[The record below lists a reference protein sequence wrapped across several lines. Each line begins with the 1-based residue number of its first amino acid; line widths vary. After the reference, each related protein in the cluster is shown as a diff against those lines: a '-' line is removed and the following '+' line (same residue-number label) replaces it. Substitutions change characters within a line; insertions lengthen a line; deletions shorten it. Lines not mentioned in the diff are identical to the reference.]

1 MLDRARPSRSK
12 LSRRE
17 ILRSSALFNSASM
30 PYYLIARKEEEE
42 QKDFLAKA
50 MTSEKEAYSARQTL
64 KHSRKESNKFEVGAP
79 VWRV

>member
-1 MLDRARPSRSK
+1 
-12 LSRRE
+12 
-17 ILRSSALFNSASM
+17 M